1 MRAPFLLVALFIIAC
16 GSKSGLSPAAANLKE
31 GSDLE
36 ITGCAQLEGVNG
48 SAKASDENAEE
59 HAKNEAREKAA
70 ALKATHIR
78 WIVPCCTYVEA
89 ATYRCDTPVE

>member
-1 MRAPFLLVALFIIAC
+1 MKSHLLLVALFATAC

-31 GSDLE
+31 GTDLE
-36 ITGCAQLEGVNG
+36 LTDCAQLERVNG

-70 ALKATHIR
+70 ELKATHIR

-89 ATYRCDTPVE
+89 ATYRCDTPVD